1 MDLRVEGQA
10 FLIVGGTA
18 GMGFEAARVLAA
30 DGARVAVAG
39 RDHDRAHAAAAA
51 VAAEHGTRVVA
62 VAGDVSTHQDEADR
76 IVATAIDAIGP
87 LAGVAVTTGTN
98 TSAHSTLEDATD
110 ATWAESFEETLM
122 GTVRAVKAALPGL
135 VERGG
140 GTVVT
145 TAAYSIHS
153 PHANR
158 MPYVALEERG
168 RDVHQERRQVVRT
181 AGCARQLHLPGRDR
195 DRQPRRAARAQ
206 LAESRGLPP
215 EGLLEGLMRDEWH
228 MDVALGRPGRPE
240 ELGDLFAF
248 LLSGRAGYLTGAL
261 VNIDGGTDF

>member
-1 MDLRVEGQA
+1 MDLRVTDQA

-18 GMGFEAARVLAA
+18 GMGFEAARVLAGE
-30 DGARVAVAG
+30 GARVAVAG
-39 RDHDRAHAAAAA
+39 RDADRAHAAAASIG
-51 VAAEHGTRVVA
+51 AEHGGSAVA
-62 VAGDVSTHQDEADR
+62 VVGDVSTTQDEADR
-76 IVATAIDAIGP
+76 IVAAAVDAIGP

-98 TSAHSTLEDATD
+98 PSAHSTLEDATD

-122 GTVRAVKAALPGL
+122 GTVRVVKAALPGL
-135 VERGG
+135 VARGG

-158 MPYVALEERG
+158 MPYVALKSAVATFTKNVAKSYG
-168 RDVHQERRQVVRT
+168 PQGVR
-181 AGCARQLHLPGRDR
+181 ANCVCPGAIETGGL
-195 DRQPRRAARAQ
+195 AALRAQ
-206 LAESRGLPP
+206 LAEARGVSP
-215 EGLLEGLMRDEWH
+215 EGLLEQVMHDEWH

-248 LLSGRAGYLTGAL
+248 LLSGRAAYLTGAL